1 MGQQSGAVAEKPSR
15 REGLT
20 FSPQGNLLEDVSH
33 YQDGLVQR
41 STRVYDEAGRL
52 RETKWHNSDGTEVS
66 TEVKY
71 DQYGQPIR
79 YDANVTYFTYTSAN
93 GRSVANFLN
102 CVRASGL
109 AEHRKNWSI
118 MMRKDRSVSD
128 DRSEAGV

>member
-41 STRVYDEAGRL
+41 STRVDDEAGRL
-52 RETKWHNSDGTEVS
+52 RETKWHISDGTEVS

-79 YDANVTYFTYTSAN
+79 YDANVTYLHVRERAL
-93 GRSVANFLN
+93 GRKFLKLRESV
-102 CVRASGL
+102 
-109 AEHRKNWSI
+109 
-118 MMRKDRSVSD
+118 RS
-128 DRSEAGV
+128 R